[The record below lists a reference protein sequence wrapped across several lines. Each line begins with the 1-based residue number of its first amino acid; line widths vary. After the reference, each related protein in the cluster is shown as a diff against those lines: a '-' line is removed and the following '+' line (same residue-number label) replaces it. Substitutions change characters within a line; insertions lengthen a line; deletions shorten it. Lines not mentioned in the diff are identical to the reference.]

1 MFVELTQVTQDNLLD
16 LKGFSTVEAKLI
28 KRKTNSLLIKLTD
41 LHTLSTLLVETGT
54 NGTLSCLVT
63 YMNVCLA
70 RLSAG
75 DNLYL
80 QPR

>member
-1 MFVELTQVTQDNLLD
+1 MELAQVTQDNLLD

-41 LHTLSTLLVETGT
+41 LHTLSTLLVETGP

-63 YMNVCLA
+63 SMNVF
-70 RLSAG
+70 SA
-75 DNLYL
+75 LVS
-80 QPR
+80 RR